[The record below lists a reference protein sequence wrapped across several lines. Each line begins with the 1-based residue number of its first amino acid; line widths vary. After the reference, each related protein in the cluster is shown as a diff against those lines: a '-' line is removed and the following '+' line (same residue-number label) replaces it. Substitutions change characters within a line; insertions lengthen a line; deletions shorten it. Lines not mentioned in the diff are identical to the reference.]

1 MTIDE
6 LIAAAGGVNS
16 LAQIAGVDRTSVSV
30 SWRRT
35 GRVPVERAHRI
46 SEALA
51 IPLSDIRPDVWRPIV
66 PAQSNAPPCEA
77 A

>member
-1 MTIDE
+1 MTLDE
-6 LIAAAGGVNS
+6 IIAAAGGVTE
-16 LAQIAGVDRTSVSV
+16 LARIAEVNHSTISAT
-30 SWRRT
+30 WRRN

-51 IPLSDIRPDVWRPIV
+51 IPLSDIRPDVWRPTT
-66 PAQSNAPPCEA
+66 EA